1 MFERQQSLKAET
13 LNSKEIKR
21 VLPQCNNLGSFP
33 ITAGLIQSESAVA
46 AKNSTP
52 PIHLRAGSVFRVQR
66 CRPLRVPKKEKKKA
80 AGCGKKLEIES
91 TWEECNPPSRR
102 GGQSR
107 KLMTR
112 PEDVNAQEHNRAWR
126 DVSHVGAQFGL
137 VHQFIKQT
145 GYILKIKTCN
155 HFGTGE
161 LNRKWQEWRIL
172 GG

>member
-1 MFERQQSLKAET
+1 MFFLSVITSGAFPLQQASFSQSQLLLQKTAHLPFIWERE
-13 LNSKEIKR
+13 
-21 VLPQCNNLGSFP
+21 VCLGCSG
-33 ITAGLIQSESAVA
+33 ADHWG
-46 AKNSTP
+46 
-52 PIHLRAGSVFRVQR
+52 
-66 CRPLRVPKKEKKKA
+66 CRRREKKKA

-91 TWEECNPPSRR
+91 TWEKCNPPSRR